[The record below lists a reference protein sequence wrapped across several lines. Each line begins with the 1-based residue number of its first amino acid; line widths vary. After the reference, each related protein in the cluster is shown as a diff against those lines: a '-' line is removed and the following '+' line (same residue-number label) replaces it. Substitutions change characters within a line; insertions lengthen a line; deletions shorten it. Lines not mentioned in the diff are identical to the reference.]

1 MSSPEEIGPLNLL
14 SLRISPPNTPAAEPA
29 VDDGEDSLFIPDDP
43 PIAPQPAQPAAAAQ
57 MEGPISQATRP
68 YMASG
73 QVGEDEHVGDTEGMA
88 RWSAEDRRLYRHFC
102 EDVSTAE
109 EQWDHPSTHQGMA
122 KLREREPLL
131 QSTFSKCLAIARR
144 TMGEDVVD
152 E

>member
-73 QVGEDEHVGDTEGMA
+73 QVGKTNTSEIPKAWRDGRRRIAGCIGI
-88 RWSAEDRRLYRHFC
+88 SAK
-102 EDVSTAE
+102 T
-109 EQWDHPSTHQGMA
+109 
-122 KLREREPLL
+122 
-131 QSTFSKCLAIARR
+131 
-144 TMGEDVVD
+144 
-152 E
+152 